1 MDDFYK
7 KYSARKARASRAKK
21 FQRHK
26 WTGREIR
33 VAAILVVVV
42 AVLIGGAA
50 LLSGSGGT
58 GSDAEWRK
66 NCQYLREKGFGGG
79 WGCKELEERE
89 FEEGWERAEAQARSK
104 RR

>member
-7 KYSARKARASRAKK
+7 KYSARKAKANRAKG

-26 WTGREIR
+26 WTRRESR

-42 AVLIGGAA
+42 VVLIGGVA
-50 LLSGSGGT
+50 LMSGGSGT
-58 GSDAEWRK
+58 GSNAEWRK
-66 NCQYLREKGFGGG
+66 NCQYLREKGLGGG

>member
-7 KYSARKARASRAKK
+7 EYSARKTRASRGKK

-50 LLSGSGGT
+50 LLSASGGT
-58 GSDAEWRK
+58 ESDAEWRK

-89 FEEGWERAEAQARSK
+89 FEEGWERAEARARSE

>member
-7 KYSARKARASRAKK
+7 EYSARKARASQAKK

-26 WTGREIR
+26 WTEREIR
-33 VAAILVVVV
+33 VAVTLLVVV

-50 LLSGSGGT
+50 LLSGSGGA
-58 GSDAEWRK
+58 GSNAEWRK
-66 NCQYLREKGFGGG
+66 NCQYIRENGFGGG

-104 RR
+104 DR